1 MTSAKRPKASLIVK
15 NKGDFIL
22 GTDDPFDGFDAR
34 SQSEIGNESP
44 VGFRPPRMLWANVG
58 GNGKSPV
65 PPAGYV
71 YFSTSSMVVSPS
83 KMQRRPSWRRVTM
96 PSSIAFC
103 RITTLGARSLI
114 NSRIGSLTC
123 SNS

>member
-83 KMQRRPSWRRVTM
+83 NMPRNPSSRKVTM
-96 PSSIAFC
+96 PSSTAFW
-103 RITTLGARSLI
+103 RTTTVGARSFTRL
-114 NSRIGSLTC
+114 RMASLTIK
-123 SNS
+123 SS